1 MKWLLGLF
9 QRWRL
14 ERWMKQEREE
24 ADRYLRE
31 KYPPGFFDDEE
42 PDPIKRR
49 RGRCG
54 GACGREER

>member
-9 QRWRL
+9 QLWRL

-24 ADRYLRE
+24 AVRYLRE
-31 KYPPGFFDDEE
+31 KHPPGFFDDEE
-42 PDPIKRR
+42 PDSIKRR